1 MYFAL
6 NKFLKTYTSKQNPFP
21 IVTDICQGFLAW
33 KLDSVDSSFYTKS
46 LITNNAISKK
56 NLRCLFNHK
65 KGFVS
70 TAVIWNFV
78 SKYMY

>member
-46 LITNNAISKK
+46 FITSNAISKK
-56 NLRCLFNHK
+56 KTLDVFLITRK
-65 KGFVS
+65 AS
-70 TAVIWNFV
+70 
-78 SKYMY
+78 